1 MKINKEQLKAK
12 VLARFDLENFEENH
26 RMDEEEWTHSLSSGY
41 CAIYTARNE
50 DNEIVAI
57 LFLKSPSVDCG
68 LWYFYSVAVSEKYRK
83 MGLATRLFNEAIKAE
98 IATGFIN
105 SHCHIDN
112 AASIGFHKSLGF
124 KPVQYVNDFYGDF
137 EDAILWERAR

>member
-1 MKINKEQLKAK
+1 
-12 VLARFDLENFEENH
+12 
-26 RMDEEEWTHSLSSGY
+26 
-41 CAIYTARNE
+41 
-50 DNEIVAI
+50 VAI

>member
-1 MKINKEQLKAK
+1 
-12 VLARFDLENFEENH
+12 
-26 RMDEEEWTHSLSSGY
+26 
-41 CAIYTARNE
+41 
-50 DNEIVAI
+50 
-57 LFLKSPSVDCG
+57 
-68 LWYFYSVAVSEKYRK
+68 VSEKYRK